1 MTGTFAVV
9 FLSIVVSAFLAAG
22 QLLVKRAVS
31 FSIPGDSLVVLVL
44 TCLKRWEF
52 WAGGSA
58 TAVGS
63 TLWLKVLSWADL
75 SFAYPLIGLTFVF
88 VMFGSAMILG
98 ERITVTG
105 ALGAGLVVAGVVVMA
120 LKR

>member
-1 MTGTFAVV
+1 MTRAVAVV
-9 FLSIVVSAFLAAG
+9 FLSVIVSAFLATG

-31 FSIPGDSLVVLVL
+31 FSMPGDGLAVLVL

-52 WAGGSA
+52 WVGGTA
-58 TAVGS
+58 TAIGA

-75 SFAYPLIGLTFVF
+75 SFAYPLIGMTFVF
-88 VMFGSAMILG
+88 VMLGGALILR
-98 ERITVTG
+98 ERVTVAG
-105 ALGAGLVVAGVVVMA
+105 ALGAGLVIAGVVIMA